1 MWFSNTLAETD
12 RKDVSPCAEHAREL
26 ARALDAG

>member
-12 RKDVSPCAEHAREL
+12 RKGAEFCAAHQAEL
-26 ARALDAG
+26 AGYL

>member
-12 RKDVSPCAEHAREL
+12 RKNARFCATHARQV
-26 ARALDAG
+26 ARLK

>member
-12 RKDVSPCAEHAREL
+12 RKSTEFCAAH
-26 ARALDAG
+26 ARALARMIAR